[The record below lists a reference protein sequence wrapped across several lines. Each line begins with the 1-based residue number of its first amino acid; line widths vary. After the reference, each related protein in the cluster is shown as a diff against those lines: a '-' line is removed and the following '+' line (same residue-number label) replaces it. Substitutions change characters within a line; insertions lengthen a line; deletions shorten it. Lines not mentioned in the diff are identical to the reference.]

1 MNGTKRMGAGEAERK
16 EVKCRVDVESA
27 RGWRPNEPLHVTA
40 ARLRFLL
47 NVKDN
52 VWAAARDG
60 GR

>member
-1 MNGTKRMGAGEAERK
+1 MSNEA
-16 EVKCRVDVESA
+16 V
-27 RGWRPNEPLHVTA
+27 HVTA

-47 NVKDN
+47 NLKSL